1 VKLATLPS
9 ITLFGLVTL
18 YGAATVAAG
27 LRGEEDGPF
36 LMRAAEVS
44 RQEANEARAAE
55 RSTRNTEIRGTAHS
69 IADDHERASRQ
80 LADLAKKKG
89 TSLPAGATNAAGAAG
104 AAGAAKSQSDPERIA
119 GLLKAH
125 EDAVALFHKEA
136 VRGTDPD
143 LKSFAQTTLP
153 TLQQRLMDLRTLQ
166 DSYPQS
172 RG

>member
-1 VKLATLPS
+1 VKLATFSS

-18 YGAATVAAG
+18 YGAATLAAG

-44 RQEANEARAAE
+44 RQQANEARAAE
-55 RSTRNTEIRGTAHS
+55 HSTRNTEIRDTAHS

-89 TSLPAGATNAAGAAG
+89 TILPAGAAT
-104 AAGAAKSQSDPERIA
+104 AAKSQSDPERIA

>member
-1 VKLATLPS
+1 VKLATLSS

-18 YGAATVAAG
+18 YGAATLATG

-55 RSTRNTEIRGTAHS
+55 HSTRNIEIRDTAHS
-69 IADDHERASRQ
+69 IADDHERASRR
-80 LADLAKKKG
+80 LANLAKKKG
-89 TSLPAGATNAAGAAG
+89 TSLPTDATG

-166 DSYPQS
+166 DSYPHS